1 MFVSVTRDDLRD
13 EFIMA
18 DEAFALSPISARA
31 AQPREEDYEAIS
43 EAFMETSRGRWFLG
57 EYARRNRNADTRM
70 VLDAVARIEESLV
83 AQKQSASESGLGE
96 ALAAI
101 RSAADEARALASAA
115 LDSLALD
122 ESLAPVRKGA
132 RVIREIAWRLR
143 EIGADGRICDLID
156 SQVSAIETGCGQ
168 ISSSGPRA
176 GLSAAFDL
184 IAERIAAF
192 DDSDGSKPPSAEDAF
207 PSPSPAP
214 MDEMSAA
221 AVEAMQPAIDTA
233 DAEPAPTLALPE
245 QAVVAAVEVADV
257 PAEAAADAQ
266 DEAVLDM
273 VALEM
278 AAADPS
284 DTDDAFDADN
294 PSSIDHDQIRAEST
308 PVASEIIAQAA
319 RASGHADA
327 STGNSTVGS
336 ALTCA
341 IFTCPIFTCA
351 IFASP
356 IFTSPI
362 FCADLAGASPRAFA
376 WRNIDREWNRAGT
389 PCVGV
394 RSAGADPAHEPGR
407 KDRVVLV
414 TCVPRQSADQPIN
427 FANISASTL
436 PPESTMT
443 TFLPRASM

>member
-83 AQKQSASESGLGE
+83 AQKQSVSESGLGE

-101 RSAADEARALASAA
+101 RGAADEARALASAA

-143 EIGADGRICDLID
+143 EIGADGRICDLI
-156 SQVSAIETGCGQ
+156 
-168 ISSSGPRA
+168 
-176 GLSAAFDL
+176 
-184 IAERIAAF
+184 AERIAAF

-214 MDEMSAA
+214 LDEMSAA
-221 AVEAMQPAIDTA
+221 AVEASQPAIDTA
-233 DAEPAPTLALPE
+233 DAEPAPTPALPE
-245 QAVVAAVEVADV
+245 QAVVAAVGVADV

-294 PSSIDHDQIRAEST
+294 ASSIDHDQIRAEST
-308 PVASEIIAQAA
+308 PVASEIIAQAPEPA
-319 RASGHADA
+319 ATPTPAPIIQPSVRPSLVQ
-327 STGNSTVGS
+327 SSS
-336 ALTCA
+336 AQSS
-341 IFTCPIFTCA
+341 PPQS
-351 IFASP
+351 FAQ
-356 IFTSPI
+356 TSP
-362 FCADLAGASPRAFA
+362 AP
-376 WRNIDREWNRAGT
+376 
-389 PCVGV
+389 
-394 RSAGADPAHEPGR
+394 
-407 KDRVVLV
+407 
-414 TCVPRQSADQPIN
+414 
-427 FANISASTL
+427 
-436 PPESTMT
+436 PPEPSLGAT
-443 TFLPRASM
+443 LIANGIVRGRHASVSDPLAPIRRMSQAEKIALFS